1 MKFFKSLCVPL
12 SVLGL
17 LSSEAVLAEMHATA
31 EFESGETRPV
41 TVAVLPAQVNLVK
54 QRMFRQEAQVEEAG
68 DLEAHLAYAVA
79 VQLGAKQY
87 EVELVRAEQIN
98 ADPELQALVVEANS
112 RYDEVLGNMARR
124 LRKRIEDRTFDMGD
138 AMTLLAN
145 RLGVDA
151 IAFVRMDLVANAK
164 GVQALN
170 MGMGGAQ
177 TMMSVSLVDGTTTDV
192 EAYVTLPIMRRGKM
206 FGGYDDV
213 MNNPD
218 EEMANYAS
226 ATLDELIEADPSLR
240 QDSSDDSVLAE
251 LDALLE

>member
-1 MKFFKSLCVPL
+1 
-12 SVLGL
+12 
-17 LSSEAVLAEMHATA
+17 
-31 EFESGETRPV
+31 
-41 TVAVLPAQVNLVK
+41 
-54 QRMFRQEAQVEEAG
+54 
-68 DLEAHLAYAVA
+68 
-79 VQLGAKQY
+79 
-87 EVELVRAEQIN
+87 
-98 ADPELQALVVEANS
+98 
-112 RYDEVLGNMARR
+112 
-124 LRKRIEDRTFDMGD
+124 
-138 AMTLLAN
+138 
-145 RLGVDA
+145 
-151 IAFVRMDLVANAK
+151 MDLVANAK